1 MNTFNQQYCQKAISA
16 CRALIITIL
25 FTNLCMQS
33 DAQTTQ
39 DSVRQTVDRMFLG
52 MKNADSAMVVGVF
65 HPSAVLQTI
74 VGEGNIRMQGYTEF
88 GAVMNKLK
96 PGQLDER
103 ITYGA
108 IQVDGNLASVW
119 TPYRLYFDGN
129 FMHCGANSFHLV
141 RTNGAWKIVH
151 LIDTRR
157 KDCDTK

>member
-1 MNTFNQQYCQKAISA
+1 MVLKFLFALVFMA
-16 CRALIITIL
+16 CVQCGI
-25 FTNLCMQS
+25 
-33 DAQTTQ
+33 AQTAQ
-39 DSVRQTVDRMFLG
+39 DSIKQTVDRMFLG
-52 MKNADSAMVVGVF
+52 MKNADSAMVVSCF

-74 VGEGNIRMQGYTEF
+74 VGDGNIRAEAYTSF
-88 GAVMNKLK
+88 GSVMKKLK

-141 RTNGAWKIVH
+141 RTNGTWKIVH

-157 KDCDTK
+157 KDCDK

>member
-1 MNTFNQQYCQKAISA
+1 MVFRTLAFRFLLGVVFVVSTQSA
-16 CRALIITIL
+16 
-25 FTNLCMQS
+25 M
-33 DAQTTQ
+33 AQTTQ
-39 DSVRQTVDRMFLG
+39 DSIKQTVDRMFLG

-74 VGEGNIRMQGYTEF
+74 FGDGSIRTQGYTEM
-88 GAVMNKLK
+88 GAVIKKLK
-96 PGQLDER
+96 AGQLDER
-103 ITYGA
+103 ITYGS

-129 FMHCGANSFHLV
+129 FMHCGANSFQLV

-157 KDCDTK
+157 KDCDKQ

>member
-1 MNTFNQQYCQKAISA
+1 MVFRTLAF
-16 CRALIITIL
+16 RFWLGL
-25 FTNLCMQS
+25 VLVVFTQAAVAQS
-33 DAQTTQ
+33 SQ
-39 DSVRQTVDRMFLG
+39 DSIKQTIDKMFLG

-74 VGEGNIRMQGYTEF
+74 VGDGNIRTQGYTEM
-88 GAVMNKLK
+88 GAVMKKLK
-96 PGQLDER
+96 AGQLDER
-103 ITYGA
+103 ITYGS

-141 RTNGAWKIVH
+141 RIKGAWKIVH

-157 KDCDTK
+157 KDCDKQ